1 MMSLPIGRSYD
12 MKRKL
17 KKSATDR
24 SIYGI
29 CGGIAEYYNISSLG
43 VRFIFLILPFNF
55 IIYIILANTIP
66 EQEQSLLK

>member
-1 MMSLPIGRSYD
+1 MINLLLGRGYD
-12 MKRKL
+12 MKRKFR
-17 KKSATDR
+17 KSATDR

-43 VRFIFLILPFNF
+43 VRLIFLILPLNF
-55 IIYIILANTIP
+55 IIYIILANIIP

>member
-1 MMSLPIGRSYD
+1 
-12 MKRKL
+12 MKRKFR
-17 KKSATDR
+17 KSATDR

-43 VRFIFLILPFNF
+43 VRLILLILPLNF
-55 IIYIILANTIP
+55 IIYIILANIIP

>member
-1 MMSLPIGRSYD
+1 
-12 MKRKL
+12 MKRKFR
-17 KKSATDR
+17 KSATDR

-43 VRFIFLILPFNF
+43 VRLIFLILPLNF
-55 IIYIILANTIP
+55 IIYIIFANIIP

>member
-1 MMSLPIGRSYD
+1 
-12 MKRKL
+12 MKRKFR
-17 KKSATDR
+17 KSATDR

-43 VRFIFLILPFNF
+43 VRLIFLILPLNF
-55 IIYIILANTIP
+55 IIYIILANIIP

>member
-1 MMSLPIGRSYD
+1 

>member
-1 MMSLPIGRSYD
+1 

-43 VRFIFLILPFNF
+43 VRLIFLILPFNF

>member
-1 MMSLPIGRSYD
+1 MI
-12 MKRKL
+12 RKL